1 MKPLSAAAEQASELL
16 KALSNPIRLKI
27 LCSLVESEKSVGQIA
42 DAIDVR
48 ENNVSQHLALLR
60 KDRMV
65 RTRRDGQTIYYS
77 IDDPAAQ
84 QVIALLH
91 DLFCGPT
98 ETSVVRRG
106 VMQDG

>member
-84 QVIALLH
+84 QVIARLH
-91 DLFCGPT
+91 DLFGGPA

-106 VMQDG
+106 MMQDG